1 MKIGMLYSIIRVEE
15 KLLIKAAEKLGID
28 MDKIDDRE
36 CVFGLS
42 NDVWK
47 YDVVLERCISHSKAL
62 YALKFLNEYGIKTV
76 NTYDVAACCG
86 DKAFTSLA
94 FQKHGIPTPKTFVAF
109 EPDSAIKAIERVGY
123 PAVMK
128 PVVGSWGRLLA
139 KVDSRHAAEAIIEH
153 KEVLGSYLHQIYYVQ
168 EFVDKPG
175 RDIRAF
181 VVGDETICAVFRES
195 AHWITNTARGAKT
208 IECKV
213 TDELNDLCVR
223 AAHAVGGGLI
233 AVDVME
239 TKEGKYTVHEA
250 NYTMEFKNSI
260 VPTGV
265 DIPAKI
271 LDYVVGVA
279 KR

>member
-1 MKIGMLYSIIRVEE
+1 MLYSIIRVEE
-15 KLLIKAAEKLGID
+15 KLLIRAAEKMGLE
-28 MDKIDDRE
+28 MEKIDDRE
-36 CVFGLS
+36 CIFGLS
-42 NDVWK
+42 NDIWK

-76 NTYDVAACCG
+76 NTYDVANCCG
-86 DKAFTSLA
+86 DKAFTSIA
-94 FQKHGIPTPKTFVAF
+94 FEKHGIPTPKTFVAF
-109 EPDSAIKAIERVGY
+109 EPESAIRAIERIGY

-139 KVDSRHAAEAIIEH
+139 KIDNRHTAEAIIEH
-153 KEVLGSYLHQIYYVQ
+153 KEVLGSYLHQIYYIQ
-168 EFVDKPG
+168 EFVDKPQ

-181 VVGDETICAVFRES
+181 VVGDQTICAVYRES

-208 IECKV
+208 VECKV

-223 AAHAVGGGLI
+223 AAHAVGGGII

-239 TKEGKYTVHEA
+239 TKSGAYTVHEA
-250 NYTMEFKNSI
+250 NYTMEFRNSI
-260 VPTGV
+260 VPTGI
-265 DIPAKI
+265 DIPQKI
-271 LDYVVGVA
+271 LEYVVEVA

>member
-1 MKIGMLYSIIRVEE
+1 MDIGMLYSIIRVEE
-15 KLLIKAAEKLGID
+15 KLLIKEAEKRGLD
-28 MDKIDDRE
+28 FTKIDDRE
-36 CVFGLS
+36 IVFGLT
-42 NDVWK
+42 NDIWK
-47 YDVVLERCISHSKAL
+47 YDVILERCISHSKAL
-62 YALKFLNEYGIKTV
+62 YALKFLNEYGIRTV
-76 NTYDVAACCG
+76 NTYEVANCCG
-86 DKAFTSLA
+86 DKSFTSLA
-94 FQKHGIPTPKTFVAF
+94 FQKHNIPTPKTFVAF
-109 EPDSAIKAIERVGY
+109 EPESAIKAIERVGY

-153 KEVLGSYLHQIYYVQ
+153 KEVLGSYMHQIYYVQ
-168 EFVDKPG
+168 EFVDKPQ

-195 AHWITNTARGAKT
+195 AHWITNTARGAKVF
-208 IECKV
+208 ECKV
-213 TDELNDLCVR
+213 SDELNDLCVR
-223 AAHAVGGGLI
+223 AAHAVGGGII

-239 TKEGKYTVHEA
+239 TKNGAYTVHEA

-271 LDYVVGVA
+271 LDYVVEVA

>member
-15 KLLIKAAEKLGID
+15 KLLIKAAEKIGLE
-28 MDKIDDRE
+28 MEKIDDRE
-36 CVFGLS
+36 CIFGLS
-42 NDVWK
+42 NDIWK

-62 YALKFLNEYGIKTV
+62 YALKFLNEYGVKTV
-76 NTYDVAACCG
+76 NTYEVANCCG
-86 DKAFTSLA
+86 DKAFTSIA

-109 EPDSAIKAIERVGY
+109 EPESAIRAIERVGY

-168 EFVDKPG
+168 EFVDKPQ

-181 VVGDETICAVFRES
+181 VVGDECICAVFRES

-208 IECKV
+208 TECKV

-223 AAHAVGGGLI
+223 AAHAVGGGII

-250 NYTMEFKNSI
+250 NYTMEFRNSI

>member
-1 MKIGMLYSIIRVEE
+1 MLYSIIRVEE
-15 KLLIKAAEKLGID
+15 KLLIKAAEKMGLE
-28 MDKIDDRE
+28 MEKIDDRE
-36 CVFGLS
+36 CIFGLS
-42 NDVWK
+42 NDIWK

-62 YALKFLNEYGIKTV
+62 YALKFLNEYGVKTV
-76 NTYDVAACCG
+76 NTYEVANCCG
-86 DKAFTSLA
+86 DKAFTSIA
-94 FQKHGIPTPKTFVAF
+94 FQKHGVPTPKTFVAF
-109 EPDSAIKAIERVGY
+109 EPESAIRAIERVGY

-168 EFVDKPG
+168 EFVDKPQ

-181 VVGDETICAVFRES
+181 VVGDECICAVFRES
-195 AHWITNTARGAKT
+195 AHWITNSARGAKVT
-208 IECKV
+208 ECKV

-250 NYTMEFKNSI
+250 NYTMEFRNSI

>member
-1 MKIGMLYSIIRVEE
+1 MLYSIIRVEE
-15 KLLIKAAEKLGID
+15 KLLIRAAEKMGLE
-28 MDKIDDRE
+28 MAKIDDRE
-36 CVFGLS
+36 CIFGLS
-42 NDVWK
+42 NDIWH

-76 NTYDVAACCG
+76 NTYEVANCCG
-86 DKAFTSLA
+86 DKAFTSIA
-94 FQKHGIPTPKTFVAF
+94 FEKNGIPTPKTFVAF
-109 EPDSAIKAIERVGY
+109 EPESAIRALERIGY

-139 KVDSRHAAEAIIEH
+139 KIDNRNTAEAIIEH

-168 EFVDKPG
+168 EYVDKPQ

-181 VVGDETICAVFRES
+181 VVGDQTICAVYRES

-208 IECKV
+208 VECKV

-223 AAHAVGGGLI
+223 AAHAVGGGII

-239 TKEGKYTVHEA
+239 TKSGAYTVHEA
-250 NYTMEFKNSI
+250 NYTMEFRNSI
-260 VPTGV
+260 VPTGI
-265 DIPAKI
+265 DIPQKI
-271 LDYVVGVA
+271 LEYVVEVA